1 MGMTEQTINL
11 FIRHILYGCA
21 MDMLLSIFGQYYG
34 LDWIALCCGVSGT
47 WLLTNRNRIGFC
59 LGALGCC
66 AGFGAALLSGQF
78 GFVVYNVI
86 LIAMMTRGFIRWGG
100 NNMQAAE

>member
-1 MGMTEQTINL
+1 MVAL
-11 FIRHILYGCA
+11 
-21 MDMLLSIFGQYYG
+21 
-34 LDWIALCCGVSGT
+34 WICCFPFSDNITASTGSHCVAGVSGT